1 MSDAWDILSGDADRD
16 RRNVRILLESV
27 AELWGPRPLEELFR
41 HAVDRAIAV
50 TGAERGFLFV
60 SQDDSLQIATARHAG
75 GVDLP
80 PEQQTSRT
88 VVDRV
93 AATGQPSMSIDAQ
106 GGIASMSASILAL
119 KLLSVMAVP
128 LQVKG
133 AVVGVLYVDSTA
145 RVREFSPTDFRV
157 FQALGGV
164 VGLAVENARLIAE
177 KDEQERLKRE
187 LAVAQHIQQQ
197 LLPRDLPEPT
207 GFAMAAV
214 SKPCEETSG
223 DYYDVVPVKGER
235 LALVVGDVSGHGL
248 GPALLMAS
256 ARSLLRAA
264 LQRDPEPGQLL
275 KHMNDYLEED
285 TPAGSFMSLFVGLFD
300 PATAELVY
308 GSAGHNPPLLLRA
321 AGGHEE
327 LPRTGPVLGIVEG
340 ASFQVRGPIHIAPG
354 DVLLGYTDGIY
365 EAARADG
372 ELYGEARLLASL
384 HRHAAEALSAQAIVD
399 GLMAD
404 LATYL
409 DGAPMQ
415 DDCTLL
421 VLRRQA

>member
-1 MSDAWDILSGDADRD
+1 MSAAWDILSGDAERD
-16 RRNVRILLESV
+16 GRNVRILLESV
-27 AELWGPRPLEELFR
+27 AELWGPRPLEELFA

-50 TGAERGFLFV
+50 TGAERGFLFL
-60 SQDDSLQIATARHAG
+60 SDGGRLDIATARHAG
-75 GVDLP
+75 GGDLP
-80 PEQQTSRT
+80 LEERTSRT

-93 AATGQPSMSIDAQ
+93 AATGQPSLSIDAA
-106 GGIASMSASILAL
+106 GKVESMSASILAL

-133 AVVGVLYVDSTA
+133 AIVGVLYVDSTA

-164 VGLAVENARLIAE
+164 VALAVENARLVAR
-177 KDEQERLKRE
+177 KHEQERLKRE

-197 LLPRDLPEPT
+197 LLPRDLPVPA
-207 GFAMAAV
+207 GFEMAAA
-214 SKPCEETSG
+214 SQPCEETSG
-223 DYYDVVPVKGER
+223 DYYDVMPVRGER

-264 LQRDPEPGQLL
+264 LQRDPEPRDVLRQ
-275 KHMNDYLEED
+275 MNDYLERD
-285 TPAGSFMSLFVGLFD
+285 TPAGSFMSLFIGLFH

-308 GSAGHNPPLLLRA
+308 GSAGHNPPLLMRA
-321 AGGHEE
+321 DGTHED

-340 ASFQVRGPIHIAPG
+340 ATFEVRGPLRMEKG
-354 DVLLGYTDGIY
+354 DVLLCYTDGIY

-384 HRHAAEALSAQAIVD
+384 RRHASGPASAQAIVD
-399 GLMAD
+399 GLLAD
-404 LATYL
+404 LAAYL
-409 DGAPMQ
+409 AGAPMQ

-421 VLRRQA
+421 VVRRST